1 MTPLFAD
8 ALGAYLR
15 SLERDYHIAQDFL
28 NTPRQHRHSV
38 FFTRHGRHLLYLLH
52 RLDTHTSMHSCIVT
66 REYPTLRLHAGDI
79 LRYLGRHTL
88 KQSPV
93 YGNIHTMDSYL
104 PYARWNRLSV
114 TQSTALEPV
123 TETW

>member
-1 MTPLFAD
+1 MTPIFAD
-8 ALGAYLR
+8 ALGSYLR

-28 NTPRQHRHSV
+28 NTPRQHRRSV

-52 RLDTHTSMHSCIVT
+52 RLDSRTSMHSCIVM
-66 REYPTLRLHAGDI
+66 REHPALRLHAGDI
-79 LRYLGRHTL
+79 LHYLGRRTL
-88 KQSPV
+88 QQSPV
-93 YGNIHTMDSYL
+93 YGNIHAMDSYL

-114 TQSTALEPV
+114 SHSETLEAA